1 MPAMTARIVLRDLG
15 LLDCARRGR
24 AAFDRLSWLPRNLRY
39 TWSAGV
45 DLDPIPP
52 TSLIRLATGTPS
64 IAWYVEGGQLAAESI
79 REALGRQ
86 GAEIAEGQRL
96 LDLGCGCG
104 RVIRRWAHTGARL
117 YGTDYNARLIKWCRG
132 HLPFG
137 TFDTNDLTPPLSY
150 DDDAFDVIYALSVLT
165 HLPEALQL
173 QWMDEL
179 ARILKPSGFLI
190 VTTHGERYL
199 PQLIGDERQQ
209 FESGRLVVRH
219 PGEVGSNRCGAYAPE
234 QFVRTTLARGLTV
247 AEFVPHGATGNPYQD
262 LVVFQ
267 KP

>member
-1 MPAMTARIVLRDLG
+1 MPAMTARVVLRGLG
-15 LLDCARRGR
+15 LLDYARSGR
-24 AAFDRLSWLPRNLRY
+24 ATLDRLSWLPRNLRY
-39 TWSAGV
+39 TWSTAV

-64 IAWYVEGGQLAAESI
+64 IAWYAEGGRLAAESI

-86 GAEIAEGQRL
+86 GAVIANGRRL

-104 RVIRRWAHTGARL
+104 RVIRRWADTGARL
-117 YGTDYNARLIKWCRG
+117 SGTDYNARLVEWYRRN
-132 HLPFG
+132 LPFA
-137 TFDTNDLTPPLSY
+137 TFETNDLTPPLGY
-150 DDDAFDVIYALSVLT
+150 DDDTFDVIYALSVLT
-165 HLPEALQL
+165 HLPETLQL

-179 ARILKPSGFLI
+179 DRVLRPSGFLI
-190 VTTHGERYL
+190 VTTHGEQYL
-199 PQLIGDERQQ
+199 PELDDDERQQ

-234 QFVRTTLARGLTV
+234 QFVRTTLTRGLTV
-247 AEFVPHGATGNPYQD
+247 AEFVPNGATGNPYQD